1 MMEVPIIWREEH
13 LTGDENALTASLGEP
28 NMDPPNFPP
37 DNIITYLILGTFVS
51 ATPSNCIP
59 GNAADIIAPY
69 NH

>member
-1 MMEVPIIWREEH
+1 MTEVPIIWREGQ
-13 LTGDENALTASLGEP
+13 LTGDENALTTSLGEP

-37 DNIITYLILGTFVS
+37 DIRITYFIFGTFVS
-51 ATPSNCIP
+51 ATPCNCIP